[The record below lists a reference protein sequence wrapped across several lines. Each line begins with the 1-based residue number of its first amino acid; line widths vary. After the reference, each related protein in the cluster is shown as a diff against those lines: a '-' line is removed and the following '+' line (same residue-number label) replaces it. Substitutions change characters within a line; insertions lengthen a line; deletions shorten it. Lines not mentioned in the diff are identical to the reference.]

1 METLNFIKND
11 KQDWEAEFEAT
22 GDFNL
27 HLERSK
33 KGTITILQK
42 TYKDGEYAFSNEFP
56 YYHNNFD
63 FDFTG
68 LIYPKMIKVVS
79 DSEVLLGVV
88 TQ

>member
-1 METLNFIKND
+1 MELVFVENE
-11 KQDWEAEFEAT
+11 QRDWEAEFEAT

-27 HLERSK
+27 HLERDR

-56 YYHNNFD
+56 YYNNNFD
-63 FDFTG
+63 FDFAG
-68 LIYPKMIKVVS
+68 LVYPKMIKVIS
-79 DSEVLLGVV
+79 DSEVKIGVV

>member
-1 METLNFIKND
+1 MELTFNKNE
-11 KQDWEAEFEAT
+11 KSDWVAEFEAT

-27 HLERSK
+27 HLERDQ

-56 YYHNNFD
+56 YHYNNFD
-63 FDFTG
+63 FDFAG
-68 LIYPKMIKVVS
+68 LIYPKMIKVIS
-79 DSEVLLGVV
+79 DCEVLVGVV

>member
-1 METLNFIKND
+1 MEVLNFIENS
-11 KQDWEAEFEAT
+11 KQDFEAEFEAT

-27 HLERSK
+27 HLERDN
-33 KGTITILQK
+33 KGTITIMQK

-56 YYHNNFD
+56 YYYNNFD

-68 LIYPKMIKVVS
+68 IIYPKMIKVIS
-79 DSEVLLGVV
+79 DCAVKVGVV